1 MYAQITIFSRQ
12 WKIPMA
18 EKRSSAVRTGD
29 TKSVSLVLGSG
40 GARGLAH
47 IGVIRCLQ
55 ELGYDIRS
63 ISGSSMGALVGGIYA
78 AGKLDEY
85 EKWVSA
91 ITKLDIIAMLD
102 FSVREG
108 GLVKGEKI
116 INTLR
121 GLVGDCLIEELPI
134 SFTAVAVDLN
144 REKEVWFNTGSLFDA
159 IRASISI
166 PLFFTPFKYKSA
178 KLIDGGVQNPVP
190 IAPTFGDDTDITIA
204 VNLNGRAEDLDYLD
218 RDDESDSNESQ
229 SFKERVS
236 VFIESLTQAKKSNS
250 EDELNFYTVA
260 SKAIEA
266 MQSTITRHKLATYPP
281 DQIIDIPRNVCEA
294 LEFDQSKRAIRLG
307 YYKTRA
313 VISQLQDRDTA
324 AARLKSR
331 RR

>member
-1 MYAQITIFSRQ
+1 
-12 WKIPMA
+12 MA
-18 EKRSSAVRTGD
+18 ERKYPAVRTGG
-29 TKSVSLVLGSG
+29 KSVSLVLGSG

-47 IGVIRCLQ
+47 IGVIRYLR
-55 ELGYDIRS
+55 EMNYDIRS
-63 ISGSSMGALVGGIYA
+63 ISGCSMGALVGGIYA

-108 GLVKGEKI
+108 GLVKGDKI
-116 INTLR
+116 INTLK

-144 REKEVWFNTGSLFDA
+144 REKEVWFSTGPLFDA
-159 IRASISI
+159 IRASISL
-166 PLFFTPFKYKSA
+166 PLFFTPFKYKNG
-178 KLIDGGVQNPVP
+178 KLIDGGVLNPVP

-204 VNLNGRAEDLDYLD
+204 VNLNGKEEDLGYLD
-218 RDDESDSNESQ
+218 REDDSDSNESQ

-236 VFIESLTQAKKSNS
+236 EFIESLTQTKKSNS

-281 DQIIDIPRNVCEA
+281 DLIIDIPRNVCEA
-294 LEFDQSKRAIRLG
+294 LEFDQSKRAIQLG
-307 YYKTRA
+307 YIKTRE
-313 VISQLQDRDTA
+313 VISRLQDRDADA
-324 AARLKSR
+324 AGLKDGR
-331 RR
+331 R